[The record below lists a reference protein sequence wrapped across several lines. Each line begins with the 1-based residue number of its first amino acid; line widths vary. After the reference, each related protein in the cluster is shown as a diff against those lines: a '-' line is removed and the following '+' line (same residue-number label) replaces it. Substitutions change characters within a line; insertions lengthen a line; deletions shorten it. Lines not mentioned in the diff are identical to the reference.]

1 VQNELILRVQPTS
14 DCTKNIHPS
23 NKSGKKC
30 GHPYVPRV
38 NLGGN
43 FCGHYPDSPTLN
55 TTLVE
60 FPDKFPSVL
69 IKFDERIDAYY
80 ANPKSVLESLNATN
94 NSKKQQS
101 SARREACVLLLKSI
115 ARNTELSTMR
125 CGVPSTDG
133 FGPLTLKTLAIRAG
147 LSLSRAKRA
156 MQCLKRAGLIAVTRI
171 TQVDDLGR
179 YKGVPAIKRLNDI
192 VFSLFGLGEMLKR
205 ARKAAYK
212 RLQVGMGKDNAKKS
226 VTKVIGIKLLLA
238 GSGNKGGKPKEVAY
252 PQNRT
257 ARFKQLSIDNP
268 HLSVEEVF
276 NIIKTDDTGF

>member
-1 VQNELILRVQPTS
+1 
-14 DCTKNIHPS
+14 
-23 NKSGKKC
+23 
-30 GHPYVPRV
+30 VPRV

-43 FCGHYPDSPTLN
+43 FCAHYPDSPTLN
-55 TTLVE
+55 IRVE
-60 FPDKFPSVL
+60 FPVGFPSVL
-69 IKFDERIDAYY
+69 IKFSERVEAYY
-80 ANPKSVLESLNATN
+80 ARPKSVLDSLNATN

-115 ARNTELSTMR
+115 TLRTELSTMR
-125 CGVPSTDG
+125 CGIPSSDG
-133 FGPLTLKTLAIRAG
+133 FAPLTLKYLAGLAG

-212 RLQVGMGKDNAKKS
+212 RLKVGMGKDNVQKS
-226 VTKVIGIKLLLA
+226 VTKIVGIRLLLA
-238 GSGNKGGKPKEVAY
+238 GSGNSGNKRGRPKEVTY

-257 ARFKQLSIDNP
+257 ERFRQLSNDNP
-268 HLSVEEVF
+268 HLSAEEIV
-276 NIIKTDDTGF
+276 NIIKNDPYGASN

>member
-1 VQNELILRVQPTS
+1 
-14 DCTKNIHPS
+14 
-23 NKSGKKC
+23 
-30 GHPYVPRV
+30 
-38 NLGGN
+38 
-43 FCGHYPDSPTLN
+43 
-55 TTLVE
+55 
-60 FPDKFPSVL
+60 
-69 IKFDERIDAYY
+69 
-80 ANPKSVLESLNATN
+80 
-94 NSKKQQS
+94 
-101 SARREACVLLLKSI
+101 
-115 ARNTELSTMR
+115 MR
-125 CGVPSTDG
+125 CGIPSTDG
-133 FGPLTLKTLAIRAG
+133 FAPLTLNVLAIRAG

-212 RLQVGMGKDNAKKS
+212 RLQVKMGKNDAKKS

-238 GSGNKGGKPKEVAY
+238 GSGNRGGKPKEAAY

-257 ARFKQLSIDNP
+257 ELFKQLSIDNP

-276 NIIKTDDTGF
+276 NIIKTDYTGF

>member
-1 VQNELILRVQPTS
+1 VQNELIQLAQPGS
-14 DCTKNIHPS
+14 DCTKNAPPF

-80 ANPKSVLESLNATN
+80 ANPKVLESLNATN

-133 FGPLTLKTLAIRAG
+133 FGPLTLKTLANRAG
-147 LSLSRAKRA
+147 LSLPRAKRA

-171 TQVDDLGR
+171 TQASSRDG
-179 YKGVPAIKRLNDI
+179 
-192 VFSLFGLGEMLKR
+192 
-205 ARKAAYK
+205 
-212 RLQVGMGKDNAKKS
+212 
-226 VTKVIGIKLLLA
+226 
-238 GSGNKGGKPKEVAY
+238 
-252 PQNRT
+252 
-257 ARFKQLSIDNP
+257 
-268 HLSVEEVF
+268 
-276 NIIKTDDTGF
+276 

>member
-1 VQNELILRVQPTS
+1 VSNELILRVRPAS
-14 DCTKNIHPS
+14 DCTKNISPG
-23 NKSGKKC
+23 NKSGKKS
-30 GHPYVPRV
+30 GHPYVQRV

-55 TTLVE
+55 TLVVE

-69 IKFDERIDAYY
+69 IKFSERVEAYY
-80 ANPKSVLESLNATN
+80 ARPKSVLESLNATN

-125 CGVPSTDG
+125 CGVPSPDG
-133 FGPLTLKTLAIRAG
+133 FGPLTLKTLANRAG

-179 YKGVPAIKRLNDI
+179 YRGVPAIKRLNDI

-212 RLQVGMGKDNAKKS
+212 RLQVNMGKDNAQKS
-226 VTKVIGIKLLLA
+226 VKKIIGVKLLLA

-257 ARFKQLSIDNP
+257 ELFRQLSIDNP
-268 HLSVEEVF
+268 HLSAEEVV
-276 NIIKTDDTGF
+276 NIINTGRMGF

>member
-1 VQNELILRVQPTS
+1 MSNELILRVRPTS
-14 DCTKNIHPS
+14 NCTKNTPPG
-23 NKSGKKC
+23 NKLGKKS

-55 TTLVE
+55 ILVE

-69 IKFDERIDAYY
+69 IKFSERVEAYY
-80 ANPKSVLESLNATN
+80 ARPKSVLESLNATN

-125 CGVPSTDG
+125 CGVPSPEG
-133 FGPLTLKTLAIRAG
+133 FGPLTLNVLAIRAG

-212 RLQVGMGKDNAKKS
+212 RLKVGMGKDNAKKS
-226 VTKVIGIKLLLA
+226 VTKILGIKLLLP
-238 GSGNKGGKPKEVAY
+238 GSGNRGGRPKEVTY

-257 ARFKQLSIDNP
+257 ELFRQLSIDNP
-268 HLSVEEVF
+268 HLSTEEVF
-276 NIIKTDDTGF
+276 NIIKNRPYGL